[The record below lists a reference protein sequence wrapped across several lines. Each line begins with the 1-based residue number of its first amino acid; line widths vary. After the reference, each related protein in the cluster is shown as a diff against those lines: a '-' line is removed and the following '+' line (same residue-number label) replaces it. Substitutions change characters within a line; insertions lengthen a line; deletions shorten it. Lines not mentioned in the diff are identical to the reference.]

1 VLFVWSASGLPLVGA
16 ATFRIARY
24 LSAAAGVASV
34 LVIFRIGLRLFGRTP
49 ALAAAALLSLAFLH
63 VRDSHFGVTDVPM
76 TFMVLVAFLFVLR
89 LSESGGTGD
98 LVAAGM
104 TAGLAVSTKYN
115 AALIALPAMLA
126 IFTDGAGTSHPLSAR
141 LRRAALYVSMML
153 AAFLLTSPYS
163 AIEFR
168 KFLTDVTFE
177 SRHLAMGH
185 GVIVGRG
192 WSHHLT
198 STLRYG
204 VGLPILVAGLFGF
217 LLLLYRD
224 RRKGALVALFPVA
237 YYLVL
242 GSGYTVFARYMLPV
256 VPFLCLA
263 AGYALTEAARWIAMR
278 VRRPDLAPILVTAG
292 VVGLLWPS
300 VQSVVAFDQL
310 IGIDDNRLLARRWIE
325 RHFPEG
331 TTIAQLGSEGSQV
344 FVRDIERMY
353 PNAPFRRRDPLPDL
367 VVVPSSP
374 LRLVPRELRGMEHTL
389 ATSYELGF
397 DRRGIGSHPDNI
409 YDWQDDFYLPLT
421 GFTDIERP
429 GPNLKIYIRRGM
441 FPNVPRR

>member
-1 VLFVWSASGLPLVGA
+1 
-16 ATFRIARY
+16 
-24 LSAAAGVASV
+24 
-34 LVIFRIGLRLFGRTP
+34 
-49 ALAAAALLSLAFLH
+49 
-63 VRDSHFGVTDVPM
+63 
-76 TFMVLVAFLFVLR
+76 
-89 LSESGGTGD
+89 
-98 LVAAGM
+98 
-104 TAGLAVSTKYN
+104 
-115 AALIALPAMLA
+115 
-126 IFTDGAGTSHPLSAR
+126 
-141 LRRAALYVSMML
+141 
-153 AAFLLTSPYS
+153 
-163 AIEFR
+163 
-168 KFLTDVTFE
+168 
-177 SRHLAMGH
+177 
-185 GVIVGRG
+185 
-192 WSHHLT
+192 
-198 STLRYG
+198 
-204 VGLPILVAGLFGF
+204 
-217 LLLLYRD
+217 
-224 RRKGALVALFPVA
+224 
-237 YYLVL
+237 
-242 GSGYTVFARYMLPV
+242 
-256 VPFLCLA
+256 
-263 AGYALTEAARWIAMR
+263 
-278 VRRPDLAPILVTAG
+278 
-292 VVGLLWPS
+292 